1 MKTAGPGKQWHH
13 IVEQT
18 PGNVKR
24 FGGEAL
30 HNTENIT
37 ALNEGV
43 HTDVSAF
50 YSSIREGITGSN
62 TLTIRRWLGTQSYE
76 AQRRFGLKAIEN
88 IGRGTWKVR

>member
-1 MKTAGPGKQWHH
+1 MGKAGPGKEWHH

-37 ALNEGV
+37 ALDKAL
-43 HTDVSAF
+43 HTRVSAF
-50 YSSIREGITGSN
+50 YSSIKPRITNSK
-62 TLTIRRWLGTQSYE
+62 TLTVRQWLGTQSYE
-76 AQRRFGLKAIEN
+76 AQREFGLLAIKN
-88 IGRGTWKVR
+88 IAGGIW